1 MAGFGKLLARNRN
14 YRNLWLGQVV
24 SEIGDHFNTIA
35 VFSLVL
41 QNTNSGFAVSG
52 VMLARAIPMLL
63 AGPLAGVSL
72 DRFDRRK
79 LMLWSDLFRAAIAIL
94 FMFAIPAD
102 RTWLVYLLSALLM
115 GASPFFT
122 SGRSA
127 ILPAIVTQEELHT
140 ANTMTQ
146 TTQWT
151 TTAIGSFL
159 GGTSAAL
166 YGYEAAFFLN
176 ALSFLFSAWSVS
188 QLCGE
193 FTTRREVS
201 LQETKVMKPWHE
213 YVEGLR
219 YIRSIPL
226 VFALMMVGVGW
237 AGGGGAAQVLFSLF
251 GERVFHRGAAG
262 IGELWGVAGLGLVVG
277 GFFGHRIMARLSYT
291 AYKRT
296 IAIVYLLH
304 GAAYVLF
311 SLMTSYGWA
320 LFFLALSRAAVAV
333 SSVLNMTLLLRH
345 TSDEYR
351 GRVFA
356 TLETLV
362 WGVMMLSMTG
372 AGLASDRVETRW
384 IGVGSGLLSSL
395 TAFYWMWA
403 NATDRLPEPSIS
415 KHTIEEADVE
425 VHGEPTA

>member
-1 MAGFGKLLARNRN
+1 MPSLSGRTLITPTLARDPS
-14 YRNLWLGQVV
+14 G
-24 SEIGDHFNTIA
+24 SIGKVKSCN
-35 VFSLVL
+35 
-41 QNTNSGFAVSG
+41 
-52 VMLARAIPMLL
+52 
-63 AGPLAGVSL
+63 
-72 DRFDRRK
+72 
-79 LMLWSDLFRAAIAIL
+79 
-94 FMFAIPAD
+94 
-102 RTWLVYLLSALLM
+102 
-115 GASPFFT
+115 
-122 SGRSA
+122 
-127 ILPAIVTQEELHT
+127 
-140 ANTMTQ
+140 
-146 TTQWT
+146 
-151 TTAIGSFL
+151 
-159 GGTSAAL
+159 
-166 YGYEAAFFLN
+166 GY
-176 ALSFLFSAWSVS
+176 
-188 QLCGE
+188 
-193 FTTRREVS
+193 T
-201 LQETKVMKPWHE
+201 
-213 YVEGLR
+213 
-219 YIRSIPL
+219 
-226 VFALMMVGVGW
+226 
-237 AGGGGAAQVLFSLF
+237 GGGGAAQVLFSLF

-403 NATDRLPEPSIS
+403 NATDRLPEPSIP